1 MLAPGARACPP
12 GTAYPASSVNPA
24 NRVLPGATQVR
35 MRAAAHATF
44 GLLNSTPHSA
54 GELEPA
60 AMAEMLLTMAHAGLI
75 GLAAA
80 EA

>member
-1 MLAPGARACPP
+1 
-12 GTAYPASSVNPA
+12 
-24 NRVLPGATQVR
+24 

-54 GELEPA
+54 GELSPA